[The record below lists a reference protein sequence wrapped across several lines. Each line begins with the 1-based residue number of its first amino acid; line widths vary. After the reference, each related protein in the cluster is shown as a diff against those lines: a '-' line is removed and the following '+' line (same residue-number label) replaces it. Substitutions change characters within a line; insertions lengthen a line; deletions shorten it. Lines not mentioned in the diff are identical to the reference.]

1 MKKKK
6 KKKKRGVEIDEHEQQ
21 IGGSAAIQLR
31 AMNQVAGDMELEDI
45 VNDNEQA
52 YVNEHH
58 TEIQNHGGS
67 SIVP

>member
-1 MKKKK
+1 M
-6 KKKKRGVEIDEHEQQ
+6 EFD
-21 IGGSAAIQLR
+21 IGGSEAIQLR
-31 AMNQVAGDMELEDI
+31 AAIKQEEDDMELEDI

-67 SIVP
+67 SIVPQEE